1 MGVFFVDTF
10 VEQIVQKK
18 KTGKEIA
25 VVVAVAFGFA
35 VVAVATWLFFPIV
48 GMIAPILLFGAG
60 YGAWWLI
67 TAQNVEFEYCVTN
80 GDIDVDQIIARR
92 KRKRIVSVS
101 SKKIEAA
108 GRYDAARFQ
117 GRAFDR
123 VVMAA
128 TSPKAEGLYYFT
140 YYSKKRGRTLVVF
153 EPNERVKAAFGEAL
167 PRLVQ
172 MDWDKA

>member
-1 MGVFFVDTF
+1 MDVF
-10 VEQIVQKK
+10 VEQIVARK
-18 KTGKEIA
+18 KTAADIVAMVA
-25 VVVAVAFGFA
+25 VLVGFLVVAA
-35 VVAVATWLFFPIV
+35 ATWLFFPFI

-67 TAQNVEFEYCVTN
+67 TARNIEFEYCVTN
-80 GDIDVDQIIARR
+80 GDVDIDQIVARR

-108 GRYDAARFQ
+108 GRYDAARFA
-117 GRAFDR
+117 GRSIDR
-123 VVMAA
+123 LVMAA
-128 TSPKAEGLYYFT
+128 TSPQAEELYYFS
-140 YYSKKRGRTLVVF
+140 YHSKKRGHTVVVF
-153 EPNERVKAAFGEAL
+153 EPNERVRTAFREGL